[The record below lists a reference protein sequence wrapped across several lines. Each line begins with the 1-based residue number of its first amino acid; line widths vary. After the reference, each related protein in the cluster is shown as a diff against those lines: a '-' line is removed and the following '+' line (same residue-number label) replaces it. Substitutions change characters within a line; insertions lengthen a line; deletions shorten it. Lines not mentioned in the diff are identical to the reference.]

1 MMAARNSHPG
11 CEKSQPAKVLN
22 GPGGEVMVEA
32 LEPVVG
38 VAEILVFP

>member
-1 MMAARNSHPG
+1 MMARRNSTPG
-11 CEKSQPAKVLN
+11 CDKSQPVKRFN